1 MSIGVSAT
9 RNNWFSIHSMGHL
22 EGGPQAVNYLFAKC
36 VDVGPEKLMKDRL
49 KGNPVSCPSIRKKI
63 PHITRRAGCNCHF
76 DFASDRYPTPVLHL
90 LTLPAAE
97 PKGGAPP
104 SAAPLA
110 ALAQRFGVLDRQRR
124 ELEQEWREPRGSLI
138 AALVAAPERA
148 VACAAGHYRLVEREG
163 VEELLWEAAETGPGL
178 LPRRETCSDGPGC
191 ACLAGEAVLLA
202 RCEHG
207 RPTPNP
213 QSLIPY
219 PMHILAVTEQVASVH
234 AEGDLLL
241 LRCGE
246 ALLHKVRA
254 ADVEQVLLFGAI
266 EVTCGALRLLLRRQI
281 DLVFLTRAGD
291 FRGRLVGRGA
301 KNVVLRLEQYRRA
314 TDPAFSVSVARS
326 IAAGKIRNQ
335 RQILLRCAA
344 AAEGRRVGR
353 DAGQSAAP
361 GPARPNA
368 PMSKCC
374 AGWRDKRRHCISATS
389 ASCCGTSSSRS
400 TAVIAAPRETPSTP
414 CSPSVMPCWEA

>member
-1 MSIGVSAT
+1 
-9 RNNWFSIHSMGHL
+9 
-22 EGGPQAVNYLFAKC
+22 
-36 VDVGPEKLMKDRL
+36 
-49 KGNPVSCPSIRKKI
+49 
-63 PHITRRAGCNCHF
+63 
-76 DFASDRYPTPVLHL
+76 
-90 LTLPAAE
+90 
-97 PKGGAPP
+97 
-104 SAAPLA
+104 
-110 ALAQRFGVLDRQRR
+110 
-124 ELEQEWREPRGSLI
+124 
-138 AALVAAPERA
+138 
-148 VACAAGHYRLVEREG
+148 
-163 VEELLWEAAETGPGL
+163 
-178 LPRRETCSDGPGC
+178 
-191 ACLAGEAVLLA
+191 
-202 RCEHG
+202 
-207 RPTPNP
+207 
-213 QSLIPY
+213 
-219 PMHILAVTEQVASVH
+219 MHILAVTEQGASVH

-241 LRCGE
+241 LRRGE

-314 TDPAFSVSVARS
+314 TDPAFSVSVARL

-335 RQILLRCAA
+335 RQILLRAQ
-344 AAEGRRVGR
+344 RRLKDDELAVTLGSLR
-353 DAGQSAAP
+353 LLARR
-361 GPARPNA
+361 RPNA